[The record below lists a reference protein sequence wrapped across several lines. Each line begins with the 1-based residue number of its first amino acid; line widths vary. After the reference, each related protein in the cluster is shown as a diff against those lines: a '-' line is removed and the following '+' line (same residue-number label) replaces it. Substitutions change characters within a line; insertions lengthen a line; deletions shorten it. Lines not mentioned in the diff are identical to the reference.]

1 MGAPVLLA
9 PLGGGCPLALKPPP
23 LIYPGTCTFSF
34 GASISASKIRSWVQ
48 MDKRGPLGSGSPG
61 PISCPMGYVAVS
73 CKLPE
78 DSAVSLP
85 HGPAQRLAQATLRMC
100 LLN

>member
-1 MGAPVLLA
+1 
-9 PLGGGCPLALKPPP
+9 
-23 LIYPGTCTFSF
+23 
-34 GASISASKIRSWVQ
+34 

-61 PISCPMGYVAVS
+61 PISCPTGYVAVS